1 MIKSA
6 TNGDKKEAKS
16 SYNWIN
22 CLTSREI
29 FQIYRAWFANIL
41 LILGIKSLHPYP
53 GSTFEEIR
61 DLEIEKP
68 VDKYLF
74 CIFFAFVCFSITNFS
89 YAVGWPNGG
98 VETLD
103 GLP

>member
-6 TNGDKKEAKS
+6 TNGEKETKS
-16 SYNWIN
+16 SYSWTN

-29 FQIYRAWFANIL
+29 FLIYRAWFANLL
-41 LILGIKSLHPYP
+41 LILGIKSLPPYQ

-61 DLEIEKP
+61 DLETEKL

-74 CIFFAFVCFSITNFS
+74 CIFFAFVCLSISNFS
-89 YAVGWPNGG
+89 YAVRWSNGG